1 MYQFGF
7 EKLEV
12 WQLSKDLCKDI
23 YKITKNFPVD
33 ERFGITA
40 QLNRS
45 VISVPANIAEG
56 SARLGLKEKKHFY
69 TIAYGS
75 LMEVTSFL
83 IIAKDL
89 NYINVEKLEELKD
102 RISKISNKLNALY
115 QSQNSEKKNGAM

>member
-1 MYQFGF
+1 LYQFGF

-23 YKITKNFPVD
+23 YKLTKKFPVD
-33 ERFGITA
+33 ERYGITA

-56 SARLGLKEKKHFY
+56 SARLGLKEKQHFY
-69 TIAYGS
+69 SIAYGS
-75 LMEVTSFL
+75 LMEVASFL

-89 NYINVEKLEELKD
+89 NYINVEKLGELKEQ
-102 RISKISNKLNALY
+102 ISKISNKLNALY
-115 QSQNSEKKNGAM
+115 QSQNAEKRNSAK